1 MIEQSARSSG
11 GELLDV
17 QRLRLVET
25 AAPRL
30 TPEERQA
37 MNEAWDGLVRVNPS
51 FFDGPVLV
59 CAGTRREGPDD
70 LTVSWVRTTY
80 RHFALRRVPFSTS
93 WLPSFFVSV
102 LQPADDG
109 RLLVGRMSNSTA
121 APGRWQLP
129 GGSLEPPEGDEP
141 LAMRA
146 LRRHAARELIEETG
160 IDASPE
166 DLTFWNVTRAGNG
179 SIGVLFRAP
188 SLPEAGLRER
198 YEAMAA
204 AEKAQGRE
212 PELDNIALIHSTA
225 QLPLLVGPHAD
236 YLEPIVTRYEK
247 LAGGG
252 TGVSI

>member
-1 MIEQSARSSG
+1 MIEQSARGSG

-37 MNEAWDGLVRVNPS
+37 MNEVWDDLVRVNPS

-59 CAGTRREGPDD
+59 CAGTRREGPDE

-80 RHFALRRVPFSTS
+80 RHFALRRVPGCTS
-93 WLPSFFVSV
+93 WLPSFFVAV

-141 LAMRA
+141 LDMRA

-160 IDASPE
+160 IDTRPTTSPSGTSPAPGTAASASCSARRPSRRRGCASG
-166 DLTFWNVTRAGNG
+166 TRPWRRRRRP
-179 SIGVLFRAP
+179 RAANRSWTTSP
-188 SLPEAGLRER
+188 
-198 YEAMAA
+198 
-204 AEKAQGRE
+204 
-212 PELDNIALIHSTA
+212 
-225 QLPLLVGPHAD
+225 
-236 YLEPIVTRYEK
+236 
-247 LAGGG
+247 
-252 TGVSI
+252 